1 MSIEIGLWLSVLS
14 LTIWIVLVSFWGQFW
29 RCNQQFTR
37 QETDLPM
44 FPSVCVVVPARNEAD
59 VLPISLRS
67 LLTQDYPGS
76 LSFVLVDDGSTDGT
90 ASVAFN
96 IAQELNKSDQ
106 LKVLSAE
113 PLPSG
118 WTGKLWALHQGIQ
131 YTQTLKE
138 PPDYFLLSDADIEHD
153 ALNVRSL
160 VVKAQQENLELVSLM
175 VKLRCE
181 HFWEKLLI
189 PAFVFFFQK
198 LYPFPWVNDPTK
210 PTAAAA
216 GGCILISREA
226 LNEIGGIESIR
237 TALIDDCTL
246 AQAVKKR
253 RLGIGDKGEHSILSS
268 PTHHSPLTTPPQM
281 SSPTHHSPLT
291 TPPKKGRIWLGLT
304 HSTYSLRPYTSLETI
319 WNMVARTAF
328 TQLHYS
334 LGMLIVTLF
343 GMILVY
349 MVPPLCAITG
359 AIAGNWIVA
368 IVGLFGW
375 LLMSYA
381 YFPTVKFYS
390 CSPLFAF
397 CLSAIAFLYTLMTL
411 DSALRHW
418 QKRGGAWKGRVYSE
432 TLG

>member
-14 LTIWIVLVSFWGQFW
+14 LTIWIVLVGFWGQFW
-29 RCNQQFTR
+29 RCDQQLTGH
-37 QETDLPM
+37 ETDLPI
-44 FPSVCVVVPARNEAD
+44 FPRVCVVVPARNEAD
-59 VLPISLRS
+59 LLPISLRS
-67 LLTQDYPGS
+67 LLTQNYPGS
-76 LSFVLVDDGSTDGT
+76 LSVVLVDDRSTDGT

-96 IAQELNKSDQ
+96 IANELNKTEQ
-106 LKVLSAE
+106 LKVLIAE
-113 PLPSG
+113 PLPPG
-118 WTGKLWALHQGIQ
+118 WTGKLWAIHQGLQ
-131 YTQTLKE
+131 YTETLKE
-138 PPDYFLLSDADIEHD
+138 PPDYFLLSDADIKHHV
-153 ALNVRSL
+153 LNVRSL

-216 GGCILISREA
+216 GGCILITREA
-226 LNEIGGIESIR
+226 LYGIGGIESIR

-253 RLGIGDKGEHSILSS
+253 RGAGEDKVDQGDKVENNPILSAPNPES
-268 PTHHSPLTTPPQM
+268 PI
-281 SSPTHHSPLT
+281 
-291 TPPKKGRIWLGLT
+291 PKTSLRGRIWLGLT
-304 HSTYSLRPYTSLETI
+304 HSTHSLRPYTSLETI

-334 LGMLIVTLF
+334 LGMLIVTIC

-349 MVPPLCAITG
+349 VVPPLCAISG
-359 AIAGNWIVA
+359 AIAGNWLVA
-368 IVGLFGW
+368 IVGLCGW

-381 YFPTVKFYS
+381 YFPTVKFYG

-397 CLSAIAFLYTLMTL
+397 CLSAIASLYTLMTL

-418 QKRGGAWKGRVYSE
+418 QKRGGAWKGRVYSH
-432 TLG
+432 

>member
-14 LTIWIVLVSFWGQFW
+14 LTIWIVLVGFWGQFW
-29 RCNQQFTR
+29 RCNQQFTG

-44 FPSVCVVVPARNEAD
+44 FPRVCVVVPARNEAD
-59 VLPISLRS
+59 LLPISLRS
-67 LLTQDYPGS
+67 LLNQDYPGS
-76 LSFVLVDDGSTDGT
+76 LSIVLVDDRSTDGT
-90 ASVAFN
+90 ASVAFDM
-96 IAQELNKSDQ
+96 AKELNKTEQ
-106 LKVLSAE
+106 LKVLTAE
-113 PLPSG
+113 PLPVG
-118 WTGKLWALHQGIQ
+118 WTGKLWAIHQGIQ
-131 YTQTLKE
+131 YTETFKE

-160 VVKAQQENLELVSLM
+160 VVKAQQENLDLVSLM

-210 PTAAAA
+210 STAAAA
-216 GGCILISREA
+216 GGCILITRKA
-226 LNEIGGIESIR
+226 LYEIGGIESIR

-246 AQAVKKR
+246 AQAVKG
-253 RLGIGDKGEHSILSS
+253 LGTRDCGLGTGDKKENSILSS
-268 PTHHSPLTTPPQM
+268 PNPKSPL
-281 SSPTHHSPLT
+281 PLI
-291 TPPKKGRIWLGLT
+291 PKGDSEFPNRIWLGLT
-304 HSTYSLRPYTSLETI
+304 RSTHSLRPYASLETI

-334 LGMLIVTLF
+334 LGMLIVTIF

-349 MVPPLCAITG
+349 IVPPLCAITG
-359 AIAGNWIVA
+359 AIAGNWLVA
-368 IVGLFGW
+368 IVGLSSW

-381 YFPTVKFYS
+381 YYPIVKFYG
-390 CSPLFAF
+390 CSPVFAF
-397 CLSAIAFLYTLMTL
+397 CLSAIACLYTLMTL

-418 QKRGGAWKGRVYSE
+418 QKRGGAWKGRVYSH
-432 TLG
+432 

>member
-1 MSIEIGLWLSVLS
+1 MSFEIGLWLSVLS

-44 FPSVCVVVPARNEAD
+44 FPSVCVVIPARNEAD
-59 VLPISLRS
+59 VLPVSLQS
-67 LLTQDYPGS
+67 LLTQDYPGA
-76 LSFVLVDDGSTDGT
+76 LSIVLVDDGSTDGT

-96 IAQELNKSDQ
+96 IAQELNKTQQ

-118 WTGKLWALHQGIQ
+118 WTGKLWALHKGIQ

-216 GGCILISREA
+216 GGCILITREA

-253 RLGIGDKGEHSILSS
+253 RGGE
-268 PTHHSPLTTPPQM
+268 
-281 SSPTHHSPLT
+281 
-291 TPPKKGRIWLGLT
+291 KGRIWLGLT

-418 QKRGGAWKGRVYSE
+418 QKRGGAWKGRVYSD
-432 TLG
+432 